1 MRQLD
6 AVQTHFQEA
15 EFWGPRRRG
24 SRKAVFHVTQMPI
37 DATELDKDLV
47 VKGPL
52 LGCDLREPSSAFG
65 RGSTPPS
72 AQLYSLVV
80 HGRLRQHAELT
91 QQRWDRLKPRRDAAV
106 KAYERHELF
115 FLQPLAHATRDN
127 VSGIVTFLEEA
138 AERMKE
144 DIELVDD
151 LFCEQGWVFLF
162 EADLVEREK
171 ALRAAIIATLPASE
185 REKALDDDD
194 VLLALVN
201 KYNKEMHAN
210 PPFRV

>member
-1 MRQLD
+1 M
-6 AVQTHFQEA
+6 
-15 EFWGPRRRG
+15 
-24 SRKAVFHVTQMPI
+24 
-37 DATELDKDLV
+37 
-47 VKGPL
+47 
-52 LGCDLREPSSAFG
+52 
-65 RGSTPPS
+65 
-72 AQLYSLVV
+72 V